1 MALGAAPVGQRF
13 ENPRELLGDR
23 LKGVYR
29 LLAEHG
35 DRLFPND
42 YFADLYKESRRGRPT
57 VPARVLATVMV
68 LQAQEGLSDQEA
80 VDHLECDLRWQAAA
94 GVDAGCVAFH
104 STVLVGQRNRL
115 RASGRPKRFLED
127 TRVVAREAGV
137 LRDRVR
143 VLDSTPIY
151 DAVSTQDTV
160 TQLRSAIRKLLRVL
174 EGTVLAGRVRAV
186 LVRDDDYV
194 SAGKPPCD
202 WDDPEA
208 REMLVDGL
216 VRDALAALGVIDGE
230 MLVGAAREAA
240 ELLAVVAGQDVES
253 GDDGVFRIVHKVARD
268 RVISTVD
275 PQARHGHKSRNRRF
289 DGYKAHLSVDP
300 DSELI
305 DDIVVTPANVHD
317 ADAVDDLLAGHVDD
331 AVKPTIMGDAAYAG
345 ADTLDDLTEAG
356 YDVNT
361 KVPPARGR
369 DGRFGKDDF
378 DIDLDAGTVA
388 CPADRVVTIR
398 RNTDGSG
405 RADFVEH
412 CAECPLRDRCTT
424 SRSGRSISIHPKEHV
439 LQRAKTAQTDPDRRH
454 AYRSTRPKVERKI
467 AHFVRVAWGGRRAR
481 TRGQQRVTTD
491 AVTRAAAVNWT
502 CLATLGITVTDG
514 HWTAATS

>member
-186 LVRDDDYV
+186 LVRDDDYA

-331 AVKPTIMGDAAYAG
+331 AVKPTIMGDA
-345 ADTLDDLTEAG
+345 
-356 YDVNT
+356 
-361 KVPPARGR
+361 
-369 DGRFGKDDF
+369 
-378 DIDLDAGTVA
+378 GTQG
-388 CPADRVVTIR
+388 PTPSTI
-398 RNTDGSG
+398 
-405 RADFVEH
+405 
-412 CAECPLRDRCTT
+412 
-424 SRSGRSISIHPKEHV
+424 
-439 LQRAKTAQTDPDRRH
+439 
-454 AYRSTRPKVERKI
+454 
-467 AHFVRVAWGGRRAR
+467 
-481 TRGQQRVTTD
+481 
-491 AVTRAAAVNWT
+491 
-502 CLATLGITVTDG
+502 
-514 HWTAATS
+514 